1 MGACDGSLGTRAA
14 LSTTHYHRHTR
25 RQPLIPHKKK
35 NTSHNTHADQWL
47 FNAFAASREGVVL
60 DRISVWII
68 IAIDKWNNIT
78 KKNPLNYIELIIYN
92 ARGILF
98 W

>member
-1 MGACDGSLGTRAA
+1 MYIIYSCLETKERFSIKFDCFLMGACDGSLGTRAA

-60 DRISVWII
+60 DRISVCII
-68 IAIDKWNNIT
+68 IAIDK
-78 KKNPLNYIELIIYN
+78 
-92 ARGILF
+92 
-98 W
+98 